1 MKTDRER
8 PDFDDI
14 RNAFERMTPSAEA
27 EERMLASLLK
37 AAHDSEATSPGNAR
51 KLPRWLYATAACLV
65 LIVGG
70 GALGYGALTTHDVDL
85 NRSEQAAQFAESTA
99 TDDQTGEDEGAYS
112 DDQIESDLSDRSE
125 NALSHPLIELSSG
138 TRLRIVLGEDS
149 QPRTA
154 DTTALTAKPEPA
166 RALDETGEDPIPCYV
181 LVSADADLSYAVSY
195 TENGQF
201 YQAEPVS

>member
-1 MKTDRER
+1 
-8 PDFDDI
+8 
-14 RNAFERMTPSAEA
+14 MTPSAEA

-37 AAHDSEATSPGNAR
+37 AAHESETTSPGSTR
-51 KLPRWLYATAACLV
+51 KRHRWLYAAACLV

-70 GALGYGALTTHDVDL
+70 GILGYGALTNHDINL
-85 NRSEQAAQFAESTA
+85 NRSGQTAQFAESAA
-99 TDDQTGEDEGAYS
+99 TNDRAEEDEGAYS

-138 TRLRIVLGEDS
+138 TRLRIVLGEDG

-154 DTTALTAKPEPA
+154 DTTALTAEPEPA

-181 LVSADADLSYAVSY
+181 LVSADADFSYAVSY